1 MGAVALCTRGSEVAV
16 GGGGRG
22 ESIPPHPCADWGT
35 LRRSDLRK
43 PPRNESREVAP
54 LTLGT
59 PTSTPPPPRA
69 GSSGLVVS
77 SDPCAPAL
85 KGSLGVSRVARQ
97 SASALLAPPLR
108 RVDACR
114 RHRACAEPSKRGGAG
129 RGGGGV
135 TLASCT
141 GAAAPHPITHPL
153 EVRLSGLECRA
164 RARAE
169 LRPFCGV
176 RSCQGTQARVTVG
189 VFGRRATTTAPH
201 PLSHPL

>member
-97 SASALLAPPLR
+97 SASALLAPPPPR
-108 RVDACR
+108 D
-114 RHRACAEPSKRGGAG
+114 
-129 RGGGGV
+129 GGGWWRP
-135 TLASCT
+135 S
-141 GAAAPHPITHPL
+141 
-153 EVRLSGLECRA
+153 EVRPLATRWGPGIGLESRVARQSASSLLAPPPPRDGGGWWRPGEVRPRRDTMGEPGGEYGVVAPSGERA
-164 RARAE
+164 
-169 LRPFCGV
+169 LV
-176 RSCQGTQARVTVG
+176 
-189 VFGRRATTTAPH
+189 
-201 PLSHPL
+201 